1 MKPEPRRSMTE
12 ALRTVDLPPEA
23 VALIREG
30 TPAPQARSRS
40 LALATAVSAVKPND
54 SPATETALSDLV
66 ELNDPLPEKSEPME
80 KPRAERP
87 SSKPSRPAREKE
99 TEPEPLNTQ
108 MTLSVRLPSEIPL
121 KILRAATDRKI
132 ARVRPWT
139 QQEIV
144 AEALTLWLRK
154 NGYDN

>member
-12 ALRTVDLPPEA
+12 ALRTVELPPEA

-30 TPAPQARSRS
+30 TPAPQARSS
-40 LALATAVSAVKPND
+40 ALALATPVSAAK
-54 SPATETALSDLV
+54 ETARSDLV

-87 SSKPSRPAREKE
+87 SSKPSKPVREKE

-144 AEALTLWLRK
+144 AEALALWLRK

>member
-1 MKPEPRRSMTE
+1 
-12 ALRTVDLPPEA
+12 
-23 VALIREG
+23 
-30 TPAPQARSRS
+30 
-40 LALATAVSAVKPND
+40 
-54 SPATETALSDLV
+54 
-66 ELNDPLPEKSEPME
+66 ME

-87 SSKPSRPAREKE
+87 SSKPSKPVREKE
-99 TEPEPLNTQ
+99 TEPEPFNTQ

>member
-12 ALRTVDLPPEA
+12 ALRTVELSPEA

-30 TPAPQARSRS
+30 TPAPQARTGA
-40 LALATAVSAVKPND
+40 LALAKPVSAGNGTPRSN
-54 SPATETALSDLV
+54 LV

-80 KPRAERP
+80 KPRTERLSSK
-87 SSKPSRPAREKE
+87 SSKPLRDK
-99 TEPEPLNTQ
+99 EPEPSPHHAQ

-144 AEALTLWLRK
+144 AEALTQWLRK
-154 NGYDN
+154 NGYDD

>member
-1 MKPEPRRSMTE
+1 MKPEPRRSMSE
-12 ALRTVDLPPEA
+12 ALRTVELPPEA
-23 VALIREG
+23 LALIREG
-30 TPAPQARSRS
+30 TPAPQARSS
-40 LALATAVSAVKPND
+40 ALTLAAPVSEAKQNG
-54 SPATETALSDLV
+54 SSANETAQSDLM
-66 ELNDPLPEKSEPME
+66 ELNDAHSEKSEPVQQT
-80 KPRAERP
+80 RAERP
-87 SSKPSRPAREKE
+87 SLKSSKPSREREAE
-99 TEPEPLNTQ
+99 VVPLNTQ

-132 ARVRPWT
+132 ARLRPWT

>member
-30 TPAPQARSRS
+30 TPAPQARSS
-40 LALATAVSAVKPND
+40 ALALATPASAGNGMNR
-54 SPATETALSDLV
+54 SDLV
-66 ELNDPLPEKSEPME
+66 ELNDPLPEKPEPME

-87 SSKPSRPAREKE
+87 SSKPSKPVREKE
-99 TEPEPLNTQ
+99 PEPSPHHTQ

>member
-30 TPAPQARSRS
+30 TPAPQARSRA
-40 LALATAVSAVKPND
+40 LALATSGSAVK
-54 SPATETALSDLV
+54 ETARSDLV
-66 ELNDPLPEKSEPME
+66 ELSDPLPEKSEPME
-80 KPRAERP
+80 KPRLERP
-87 SSKPSRPAREKE
+87 SSKSSRPVREKE
-99 TEPEPLNTQ
+99 TEPEPFNTQ

-121 KILRAATDRKI
+121 KILRASTDRKI

>member
-1 MKPEPRRSMTE
+1 MKPEPRRSMTD
-12 ALRTVDLPPEA
+12 ALRTVELTPEA

-30 TPAPQARSRS
+30 TPAPQARTSA
-40 LALATAVSAVKPND
+40 LALATPVSTMKPNEA
-54 SPATETALSDLV
+54 PVTETARSDLV
-66 ELNDPLPEKSEPME
+66 ELNDPLPEKSEPLE

-87 SSKPSRPAREKE
+87 SSKPSKPVREKE
-99 TEPEPLNTQ
+99 PELIPLNTQ

-132 ARVRPWT
+132 ARLRPWT

>member
-30 TPAPQARSRS
+30 TPAPQARSS
-40 LALATAVSAVKPND
+40 ALDLATPVSAGNGM
-54 SPATETALSDLV
+54 TRSDLV

-87 SSKPSRPAREKE
+87 SSKPSKPVREKE
-99 TEPEPLNTQ
+99 PEPSPHHTQ

-154 NGYDN
+154 NGYDD

>member
-12 ALRTVDLPPEA
+12 ALRTVNLPPEA
-23 VALIREG
+23 LALIREG
-30 TPAPQARSRS
+30 TPPPQARSS
-40 LALATAVSAVKPND
+40 ALALATPVSAVPQNGA
-54 SPATETALSDLV
+54 SARETPRSDLV
-66 ELNDPLPEKSEPME
+66 ELNDPLPEKSELME

-87 SSKPSRPAREKE
+87 SSKPFKPVREKE
-99 TEPEPLNTQ
+99 PEPSPHHTQ

-132 ARVRPWT
+132 ARLRPWT